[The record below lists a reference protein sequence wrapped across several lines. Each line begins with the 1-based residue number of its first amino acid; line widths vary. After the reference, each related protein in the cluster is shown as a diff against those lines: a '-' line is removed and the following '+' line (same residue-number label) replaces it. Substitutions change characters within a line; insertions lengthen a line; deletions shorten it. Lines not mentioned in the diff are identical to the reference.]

1 MFAGA
6 VPWLPSLRGTVLVS
20 AMLVGAYGTDAG
32 LAATALLLMAF
43 AAAAGLQIAAGS
55 AWRWVR
61 GARRR
66 VSDIKLLDDG
76 KMKTFQRATLQIFDL
91 PHHPRRL
98 RQAVR
103 RWREWR
109 LNSDVFS
116 PGGGAGRRANKTSRD
131 RPAAGDGFLGA
142 PHDGLG
148 GAGFCSDGSMR
159 GAQGKH
165 KSKNKNPDSSG
176 YFGFM
181 DEGERFMD
189 DGAFDDPPD
198 ARPSDGFASARAAL
212 ASCDVCRCFAP
223 DVIAKLALEHMRE
236 VHIAAGEDVFRG
248 RVRDDELAVLVSGA
262 VAVGEFVGTLDGA
275 DAFSSSFFEGGG
287 ATVIRDRGVALNSL
301 LDVLEGSEHAHVAVH
316 TGGAPGGTAG
326 SLTHPESPRRAG
338 SAAGG
343 AGRGGR
349 EADPSLNPFGD
360 DQLVSAAAE
369 AAAAA
374 SKAAAEAAN
383 ELANEAV
390 LDSFRPVVKGS
401 AAASPAGIKRLGVAL
416 AEAAEKRREPEGDDK
431 SEGEYPAARISPA
444 HAPSTRDRD
453 RDPRDTDAADTA
465 PIPPPEKASSPA
477 KTSSPGLRV
486 RTSTSSRSGHDQ
498 VAAAG
503 ETRNPS
509 PLGVAALA
517 AVAAAAR
524 DADAALAA
532 SVSPA
537 PSADGAS
544 DLADASASAGSD
556 DAASDARAPSSS
568 PATPTRSAL
577 ERLAEG
583 EARRLEHLVSAR
595 DSVSRPGTPGR
606 VGRAASRS
614 GGGSGFGHAGFA
626 PPPSAFA
633 AADFSG
639 GPGGLPRLRAR
650 GAEGGCVI
658 AAVPLRAFHRAAG
671 FQLGIQAPAMRLCGG
686 YHALCHYLRAPG
698 ELGALWVDPAP
709 TSVSE
714 SRAGATLALARLLGA
729 EAARA
734 VDRGALEALLER
746 RGYAP
751 RRAPEAHALRDGDSD
766 GSRSGDED
774 AASSRGSGYFF
785 NQTGSRAGAGA
796 GPGPST
802 PGGSQHG
809 PRHGF
814 FEGRRSRAGSG
825 VEVRGGGARGFEKP
839 SSRGGSASAA
849 NSARGGA
856 PVELEAMELA
866 PGEAI
871 RFRSAAAA
879 ALLVERGSLEGY
891 VPTPSDATDGGLDG
905 TNTFFGDS
913 VGSDSRQGSNAFSSR
928 SRGDIGSRG
937 DPSRASGA
945 RDGGF
950 GNRSVVPDGAG
961 GSHPHLP
968 PSHPPAFVARAG
980 SCVGEFLLLTG
991 QRAAVTLRAGADGA
1005 VVAAL
1010 PHSAVARLVRT
1021 YPSTYA
1027 RVATRIARRLR
1038 PSLPARAWDRC
1049 GARWIPLG
1057 AGQTLADRLHSA
1069 RAAARRRDD
1078 AARSAG
1084 GVFSAESRVAADAS
1098 LLSHSGAHPEGVYVV
1113 VTGCVRLAAEDEE
1126 VFLPHSRSRSR
1137 SRVNGEFDAYVSA
1150 DHPRN
1155 TTRGISR
1162 DFDDAFAKLSADGAA
1177 GARAPRFLGPGD
1189 AVGEEAI
1196 LRDASWKN
1204 ANVSPKLR
1212 ASDVSTTFSERS
1224 LRRARAVRE
1233 SQLLWI
1239 PASSLESLATSAPRA
1254 FAALAWRMGAR
1265 AGESRRLSSTT
1276 ALSHPVGV
1284 GRDANEDDQPGVAK
1298 SGSASTRFARSAN
1311 VLGSFDLNAHSPR
1324 TPRAVAVVP
1333 VSEGAALA
1341 LDEFCAATLAALRKS
1356 CAARVAD
1363 SAARLAEVGQAGVGP
1378 LANEATAHWLAQC
1391 EAANDVVLLKADP
1404 FPSPWC
1410 AQCAR
1415 HADTILLVASA
1426 EDPAPTKEEGANLQ
1440 ARLLRW
1446 GFQAHGEEMP
1456 VGLAQRE
1463 LVLLH
1468 ASAELAPTGT
1478 RAWLE
1483 AFSVHRHHHLARA
1496 PGYGLA
1502 PAHASRLARSLRRHS
1517 VGLVLAGGGARGFAH
1532 VGVLMALEEE
1542 GVPVDML
1549 GGTSMGSFVGGVYAK
1564 EPTALLTRIIAR
1576 RLAVHMSSAWEQAL
1590 DLTLPI
1596 VSYFSG
1602 FRMNRALE
1610 PLFRGAKIEDC
1621 WLPFFCLTL
1630 DLISCVPVVHRAGA
1644 IWRYVRASMALVG
1657 FLPPVCETADSRAQ
1671 SLENE
1676 TTRINKPRFR
1686 HKNAGAD
1693 SSEGKMHVLVD
1704 GGYVNN
1710 LPTDVMRAMGAR
1722 VVIAVD
1728 VSGRGLPETRMKPW
1742 GDAIS
1747 GVSIFFRNVFVP
1759 SWLGGG
1765 PTCPTMAQMQSHLP
1779 FVTDYANAARRVG
1792 TVDIMVRPA
1801 VADVPI
1807 LAFGRYAEIVRAGH
1821 EAGLRAV
1828 RAWKLANP
1836 EAAPLLDDGLWRP
1849 NWGAQGTAGAG
1860 EAQAALRGSGGSGG
1874 DHARLNA
1881 RAGPGAPRR
1890 ATRRGPGSRDFLST
1904 TFGRPA
1910 SHLADPWVSDDGGD
1924 SETETSSRRG
1934 RLVRDK
1940 EERDAEARNG
1950 GGGARRFPEGKNEG
1964 KNETS
1969 RPSAGFRRGI
1979 AEWFLGGSLGDD
1991 ESGADKSAADELVGA
2006 DPTTTFS
2013 SRDVRGRGGNAS
2025 GFFSPDQPAPSMR
2038 QRHRYNSYQSGLDG
2052 DAFHH
2057 PHS

>member
-1 MFAGA
+1 
-6 VPWLPSLRGTVLVS
+6 
-20 AMLVGAYGTDAG
+20 MLVGAYGTDAG
-32 LAATALLLMAF
+32 LAATALLLMAY

-55 AWRWVR
+55 AWRWVG

-66 VSDIKLLDDG
+66 ASDVGSLLDDG
-76 KMKTFQRATLQIFDL
+76 KMKTFQRATLQIFDM

-109 LNSDVFS
+109 RLTSRDAHS
-116 PGGGAGRRANKTSRD
+116 REDGEKTSRAD
-131 RPAAGDGFLGA
+131 AAGDGARAPRDRRGVSGPGARDTPERLGSGYLGA
-142 PHDGLG
+142 YGAAHSARDDPGYLG
-148 GAGFCSDGSMR
+148 FT
-159 GAQGKH
+159 H
-165 KSKNKNPDSSG
+165 
-176 YFGFM
+176 
-181 DEGERFMD
+181 EGERFTD
-189 DGAFDDPPD
+189 DRAFADPPD
-198 ARPSDGFASARAAL
+198 ARPSDGFAAARAAL
-212 ASCDVCRCFAP
+212 ASCDVCRSLAP
-223 DVIAKLALEHMRE
+223 EAIAKLATEHMRE

-262 VAVGEFVGTLDGA
+262 VAVGEFAGA
-275 DAFSSSFFEGGG
+275 SDASSRRGLADEAEAFSLFEGGG
-287 ATVIRDRGVALNSL
+287 ATVVRDRGVALNSL
-301 LDVLEGSEHAHVAVH
+301 LDVLEGSEHAHVAVRAA
-316 TGGAPGGTAG
+316 GVAGAGMEKSGD
-326 SLTHPESPRRAG
+326 PESPGRAG
-338 SAAGG
+338 APSAAGG
-343 AGRGGR
+343 
-349 EADPSLNPFGD
+349 ADPSLNPFGD

-390 LDSFRPVVKGS
+390 LDSFRPGRETRPTSAS
-401 AAASPAGIKRLGVAL
+401 AAETARTPAETARTPPREQREQSTNASANASPVRASPALFVTTPSRRSGVVTNAMSG
-416 AEAAEKRREPEGDDK
+416 P
-431 SEGEYPAARISPA
+431 
-444 HAPSTRDRD
+444 
-453 RDPRDTDAADTA
+453 
-465 PIPPPEKASSPA
+465 SSPR
-477 KTSSPGLRV
+477 PL
-486 RTSTSSRSGHDQ
+486 
-498 VAAAG
+498 
-503 ETRNPS
+503 S
-509 PLGVAALA
+509 PLGVAAIA
-517 AVAAAAR
+517 AAAAAAR
-524 DADAALAA
+524 DEDENLEGDA
-532 SVSPA
+532 SGSPS
-537 PSADGAS
+537 PSAGGAS

-556 DAASDARAPSSS
+556 ERSF
-568 PATPTRSAL
+568 PATPTRAAP
-577 ERLAEG
+577 ERAAEG
-583 EARRLEHLVSAR
+583 EARASSALEHLVSAR

-614 GGGSGFGHAGFA
+614 GGGSGLGGAGFA
-626 PPPSAFA
+626 PHSSAFA

-650 GAEGGCVI
+650 GAEGGCVV

-698 ELGALWVDPAP
+698 ELGALWVDPP
-709 TSVSE
+709 PRDVPRR
-714 SRAGATLALARLLGA
+714 RAGATLALARLLGA

-746 RGYAP
+746 RGYETRGGRDRTGGQS
-751 RRAPEAHALRDGDSD
+751 RRYDGDGDGDGSD
-766 GSRSGDED
+766 GSD
-774 AASSRGSGYFF
+774 ASGSGV
-785 NQTGSRAGAGA
+785 SSAG
-796 GPGPST
+796 T
-802 PGGSQHG
+802 PGGS
-809 PRHGF
+809 RAWF
-814 FEGRRSRAGSG
+814 VSESRDEATARRSRAGSG
-825 VEVRGGGARGFEKP
+825 YGVSQRTGSAGVAA
-839 SSRGGSASAA
+839 SRGGSASAA

-856 PVELEAMELA
+856 PVELEAMALV
-866 PGEAI
+866 PFEAV
-871 RFRSAAAA
+871 RFRTAAAA

-891 VPTPSDATDGGLDG
+891 VPTPPEAAGANGRTGANGDAV
-905 TNTFFGDS
+905 FFRGDAEDAETRRDR
-913 VGSDSRQGSNAFSSR
+913 VFRDRANRTREGSD
-928 SRGDIGSRG
+928 RGTRAGRPG
-937 DPSRASGA
+937 DPI
-945 RDGGF
+945 
-950 GNRSVVPDGAG
+950 
-961 GSHPHLP
+961 
-968 PSHPPAFVARAG
+968 AFTAHAG

-1027 RVATRIARRLR
+1027 RIATRIARRLR

-1057 AGQTLADRLHSA
+1057 AGQTLADRLASS

-1078 AARSAG
+1078 AAS
-1084 GVFSAESRVAADAS
+1084 VAERRLGSEADAHVDRARMAQ
-1098 LLSHSGAHPEGVYVV
+1098 SHASHPDGVYVV
-1113 VTGCVRLAAEDEE
+1113 VTGCVRLAAENERA
-1126 VFLPHSRSRSR
+1126 F
-1137 SRVNGEFDAYVSA
+1137 GGFA
-1150 DHPRN
+1150 
-1155 TTRGISR
+1155 G
-1162 DFDDAFAKLSADGAA
+1162 DFDDAFAEGAADGPA
-1177 GARAPRFLGPGD
+1177 GVGGGARFLGPGD
-1189 AVGEEAI
+1189 AVGEGAI
-1196 LRDASWKN
+1196 LRDAAGAGFGAGFGEAGARREGADEMARGAARGSPPSGGRAPGLAAGSSW
-1204 ANVSPKLR
+1204 S
-1212 ASDVSTTFSERS
+1212 RS

-1239 PASSLESLATSAPRA
+1239 PAASLESLATSAPRA

-1265 AGESRRLSSTT
+1265 AGDARRGAARA

-1284 GRDANEDDQPGVAK
+1284 GVGTQDDQPGVAK
-1298 SGSASTRFARSAN
+1298 SGSASTRFGVGTLS
-1311 VLGSFDLNAHSPR
+1311 VPGSFQFSDAFSPHA
-1324 TPRAVAVVP
+1324 PRAVAVVP

-1341 LDEFCAATLAALRKS
+1341 LDEFCAATLAALR
-1356 CAARVAD
+1356 ATPGTRARVAD
-1363 SAARLAEVGQAGVGP
+1363 SAARLAEVGQAGVGA
-1378 LANEATAHWLAQC
+1378 LANEATAHWLAQL
-1391 EAANDVVLLKADP
+1391 EAAHDVVLLKADP

-1415 HADTILLVASA
+1415 HADAILLVASS
-1426 EDPAPTKEEGANLQ
+1426 EDTPPTKEEGRALQ

-1446 GFQAHGEEMP
+1446 DAP
-1456 VGLAQRE
+1456 DRGLAQRE

-1496 PGYGLA
+1496 PAHGLA
-1502 PAHASRLARSLRRHS
+1502 PAHASRLARALRRRS

-1542 GVPVDML
+1542 GIPVDML

-1576 RLAVHMSSAWEQAL
+1576 RLAVHMSSAWEQLL
-1590 DLTLPI
+1590 DLTVPI

-1630 DLISCVPVVHRAGA
+1630 DLISCAPIVHRNGTL
-1644 IWRYVRASMALVG
+1644 WRYVRASMALVG
-1657 FLPPVCETADSRAQ
+1657 FLPPVCDQSRETEVS
-1671 SLENE
+1671 
-1676 TTRINKPRFR
+1676 RFR
-1686 HKNAGAD
+1686 VAE
-1693 SSEGKMHVLVD
+1693 SSRGSRRTARVPSTKKETKMHVLVD

-1747 GVSIFFRNVFVP
+1747 GVRLFLRNALLP

-1836 EAAPLLDDGLWRP
+1836 EAAPMLDDGLWRP
-1849 NWGAQGTAGAG
+1849 GGGRGPAGHGAQGHG
-1860 EAQAALRGSGGSGG
+1860 QSSQ
-1874 DHARLNA
+1874 
-1881 RAGPGAPRR
+1881 GAPQ
-1890 ATRRGPGSRDFLST
+1890 ALRRGPGSRDFQT
-1904 TFGRPA
+1904 RRRPA
-1910 SHLADPWVSDDGGD
+1910 SRLADSDDGGD
-1924 SETETSSRRG
+1924 SETDASVRLGTYEVHSREPPLARVSGDARERTDSGTRFERLPRGKSAERRRG
-1934 RLVRDK
+1934 
-1940 EERDAEARNG
+1940 
-1950 GGGARRFPEGKNEG
+1950 F
-1964 KNETS
+1964 
-1969 RPSAGFRRGI
+1969 
-1979 AEWFLGGSLGDD
+1979 AEWFLGWAEDAED
-1991 ESGADKSAADELVGA
+1991 AEEADADETGA
-2006 DPTTTFS
+2006 AES
-2013 SRDVRGRGGNAS
+2013 SETWAGEFPPRDVNRRGGNAA

-2052 DAFHH
+2052 DSFHH

>member
-1 MFAGA
+1 
-6 VPWLPSLRGTVLVS
+6 
-20 AMLVGAYGTDAG
+20 
-32 LAATALLLMAF
+32 
-43 AAAAGLQIAAGS
+43 
-55 AWRWVR
+55 
-61 GARRR
+61 
-66 VSDIKLLDDG
+66 
-76 KMKTFQRATLQIFDL
+76 
-91 PHHPRRL
+91 
-98 RQAVR
+98 
-103 RWREWR
+103 
-109 LNSDVFS
+109 
-116 PGGGAGRRANKTSRD
+116 
-131 RPAAGDGFLGA
+131 
-142 PHDGLG
+142 
-148 GAGFCSDGSMR
+148 
-159 GAQGKH
+159 
-165 KSKNKNPDSSG
+165 
-176 YFGFM
+176 
-181 DEGERFMD
+181 
-189 DGAFDDPPD
+189 
-198 ARPSDGFASARAAL
+198 
-212 ASCDVCRCFAP
+212 
-223 DVIAKLALEHMRE
+223 MRE

-262 VAVGEFVGTLDGA
+262 VAVGEFVRGTLEPPFS
-275 DAFSSSFFEGGG
+275 DAFSSGEFFEGGG

-316 TGGAPGGTAG
+316 TGGAPGGPAGPAG

-401 AAASPAGIKRLGVAL
+401 GSAAASPAGIKRLGAAL

-444 HAPSTRDRD
+444 RAPSVRDRDRD

-486 RTSTSSRSGHDQ
+486 RTSESRSGHDPL
-498 VAAAG
+498 ASG

-532 SVSPA
+532 SVSPS

-556 DAASDARAPSSS
+556 DAPSDARAPRSS
-568 PATPTRSAL
+568 PATPTRSAA

-774 AASSRGSGYFF
+774 AASSRGSGSFF
-785 NQTGSRAGAGA
+785 HQKTSHPGP

-809 PRHGF
+809 SRHGF

-825 VEVRGGGARGFEKP
+825 VEVRGGVKGLGFEKP
-839 SSRGGSASAA
+839 PSRGGSASAA

-891 VPTPSDATDGGLDG
+891 VPTPFFSDATDQGLPEYYNGG
-905 TNTFFGDS
+905 S
-913 VGSDSRQGSNAFSSR
+913 VGSDVLKSSR
-928 SRGDIGSRG
+928 SRGDASRG
-937 DPSRASGA
+937 SFSRAAGA

-950 GNRSVVPDGAG
+950 GNRSVVPDGAPPRSH
-961 GSHPHLP
+961 SHPQHS

-1084 GVFSAESRVAADAS
+1084 GVFSAESRARADAS
-1098 LLSHSGAHPEGVYVV
+1098 ALASHSGAHPEGVYVV

-1126 VFLPHSRSRSR
+1126 VFCSTGSRSRSRSR
-1137 SRVNGEFDAYVSA
+1137 SRVNGEFEAYVSA
-1150 DHPRN
+1150 D
-1155 TTRGISR
+1155 RGTVAR
-1162 DFDDAFAKLSADGAA
+1162 GVGGEDFDDAFAKLSADGAG
-1177 GARAPRFLGPGD
+1177 GASSPRFLGPGD

-1204 ANVSPKLR
+1204 AFPNAER
-1212 ASDVSTTFSERS
+1212 RGTDVGTHERS

-1239 PASSLESLATSAPRA
+1239 PAAGLESLATSAPRA

-1265 AGESRRLSSTT
+1265 AGESRRASSTT

-1284 GRDANEDDQPGVAK
+1284 GRDAGEDDQPGVAK

-1324 TPRAVAVVP
+1324 APRAVAVVP

-1378 LANEATAHWLAQC
+1378 LANEATAHWLAQV

-1426 EDPAPTKEEGANLQ
+1426 EDPPPTKEEGRSLQ

-1446 GFQAHGEEMP
+1446 GFWAHGEPREE

-1496 PGYGLA
+1496 PAHGLA

-1576 RLAVHMSSAWEQAL
+1576 RLAVHMSSAWEQLL
-1590 DLTLPI
+1590 DLTLPV

-1657 FLPPVCETADSRAQ
+1657 FLPPVCETADSRARV
-1671 SLENE
+1671 ENE
-1676 TTRINKPRFR
+1676 TSRRTSRR
-1686 HKNAGAD
+1686 HKNASD
-1693 SSEGKMHVLVD
+1693 SKMHVLVD

-1747 GVSIFFRNVFVP
+1747 GVSIFLRNVFVP

-1849 NWGAQGTAGAG
+1849 AWGAQGAQGQG

-1881 RAGPGAPRR
+1881 RAGAPRR
-1890 ATRRGPGSRDFLST
+1890 ATRRGPGSRDFLT

-1910 SHLADPWVSDDGGD
+1910 SHLADAWHSDDGGD
-1924 SETETSSRRG
+1924 SETETTSRRD
-1934 RLVRDK
+1934 RPSRD
-1940 EERDAEARNG
+1940 ERDAEAQA
-1950 GGGARRFPEGKNEG
+1950 GGGARRSPEGKNNRTGNE

-1969 RPSAGFRRGI
+1969 RPSAERWRGI
-1979 AEWFLGGSLGDD
+1979 AEWFLRGGDD
-1991 ESGADKSAADELVGA
+1991 ADADKSGA
-2006 DPTTTFS
+2006 ETTAWVPP
-2013 SRDVRGRGGNAS
+2013 RDFRGDVPRRGGNAA

>member
-6 VPWLPSLRGTVLVS
+6 VPWLPSLRGTALVS

-32 LAATALLLMAF
+32 LAATALLLMAY

-76 KMKTFQRATLQIFDL
+76 KMKTFQRATLQIFDM

-116 PGGGAGRRANKTSRD
+116 PNRGGARRRAGKTSRTE
-131 RPAAGDGFLGA
+131 AAGDGAGA
-142 PHDGLG
+142 RDADERTGGPRPSRSHDVD
-148 GAGFCSDGSMR
+148 GAAAF
-159 GAQGKH
+159 GAQSARDYILIEGTL
-165 KSKNKNPDSSG
+165 G
-176 YFGFM
+176 FGA
-181 DEGERFMD
+181 EGERFLD

-198 ARPSDGFASARAAL
+198 ARLSDGFASARAAL
-212 ASCDVCRCFAP
+212 ASCDVCRSLAP
-223 DVIAKLALEHMRE
+223 EAIAKLAAEHMRE

-262 VAVGEFVGTLDGA
+262 VAVGDFSGAAGFAGATRRETAALDGA
-275 DAFSSSFFEGGG
+275 DAFSDAFFEGGG

-301 LDVLEGSEHAHVAVH
+301 LDVLEGSEHAHVAARA
-316 TGGAPGGTAG
+316 GGAGSAG
-326 SLTHPESPRRAG
+326 IPTRAESPRRAP

-343 AGRGGR
+343 AGGR
-349 EADPSLNPFGD
+349 SGSALAADPSLNPFGD

-390 LDSFRPVVKGS
+390 LDSFRPSVAGS
-401 AAASPAGIKRLGVAL
+401 AS
-416 AEAAEKRREPEGDDK
+416 AAEKRREPEGDDAN
-431 SEGEYPAARISPA
+431 EGARPAGPRDAAEASSARASVG
-444 HAPSTRDRD
+444 
-453 RDPRDTDAADTA
+453 RDPRDTASTPRREKRDTSPA
-465 PIPPPEKASSPA
+465 RSSP
-477 KTSSPGLRV
+477 TLRV
-486 RTSTSSRSGHDQ
+486 RTSPASRPGAELL
-498 VAAAG
+498 AAT
-503 ETRNPS
+503 ETRTPS

-517 AVAAAAR
+517 AAAAAAR
-524 DADAALAA
+524 DKDEARREDGDGD
-532 SVSPA
+532 SFEA
-537 PSADGAS
+537 PSAGGAS
-544 DLADASASAGSD
+544 DLADASASA
-556 DAASDARAPSSS
+556 ASDEPEASPSSRANARGGGS
-568 PATPTRSAL
+568 PATPTRSAAERADPEGETRGGL
-577 ERLAEG
+577 ERL
-583 EARRLEHLVSAR
+583 VTAR

-606 VGRAASRS
+606 GTPRS
-614 GGGSGFGHAGFA
+614 GGGSGFGHANFA
-626 PPPSAFA
+626 PPPSSAFA
-633 AADFSG
+633 ATDFSG

-650 GAEGGCVI
+650 GGEGGCVI

-671 FQLGIQAPAMRLCGG
+671 FRVGIQAPAMRLCGG
-686 YHALCHYLRAPG
+686 YHALCHYLRAPS

-714 SRAGATLALARLLGA
+714 RRAGAALALARLLGA

-734 VDRGALEALLER
+734 VDRSALEALLER

-751 RRAPEAHALRDGDSD
+751 RGPRRGFPSAFGDGDGDDDWDRSGEDEDDEDD
-766 GSRSGDED
+766 GSKCSTAGGPDRSFARSETRGDGGTPRGH
-774 AASSRGSGYFF
+774 AHVSSRAFDETS
-785 NQTGSRAGAGA
+785 A
-796 GPGPST
+796 
-802 PGGSQHG
+802 
-809 PRHGF
+809 
-814 FEGRRSRAGSG
+814 RRDSRAGSG
-825 VEVRGGGARGFEKP
+825 VGAGTGGFGVGDGSAGRAP
-839 SSRGGSASAA
+839 SLGRSLGGSASAA

-866 PGEAI
+866 PGEAV

-891 VPTPSDATDGGLDG
+891 APTPMSSSASTEHTAGLESRAATETGFVFRGARGARRRDDAEALIDD
-905 TNTFFGDS
+905 
-913 VGSDSRQGSNAFSSR
+913 VHRPR
-928 SRGDIGSRG
+928 SRDARLAAEGHVTRSRT
-937 DPSRASGA
+937 
-945 RDGGF
+945 
-950 GNRSVVPDGAG
+950 SV
-961 GSHPHLP
+961 
-968 PSHPPAFVARAG
+968 PAFTARAG

-1010 PHSAVARLVRT
+1010 PHSAAARLARA

-1057 AGQTLADRLHSA
+1057 AGQTLADRLGAA
-1069 RAAARRRDD
+1069 RAAARRR
-1078 AARSAG
+1078 
-1084 GVFSAESRVAADAS
+1084 ESDRVADHAS
-1098 LLSHSGAHPEGVYVV
+1098 PHPDGVYVV
-1113 VTGCVRLAAEDEE
+1113 VTGRVRLAAETETRVGPE
-1126 VFLPHSRSRSR
+1126 TGRSGRSRRARARGDAGR
-1137 SRVNGEFDAYVSA
+1137 SA
-1150 DHPRN
+1150 
-1155 TTRGISR
+1155 
-1162 DFDDAFAKLSADGAA
+1162 DFDDAFARSAADAA
-1177 GARAPRFLGPGD
+1177 GAASPGTTFLGPGD

-1196 LRDASWKN
+1196 LRDAVRFAGS
-1204 ANVSPKLR
+1204 
-1212 ASDVSTTFSERS
+1212 ASGDRSRGQS
-1224 LRRARAVRE
+1224 LRLSLQRARAVRE

-1239 PASSLESLATSAPRA
+1239 PSAGLESLATSAPRA

-1265 AGESRRLSSTT
+1265 AGVARRESSAATT
-1276 ALSHPVGV
+1276 ALSHRVGV
-1284 GRDANEDDQPGVAK
+1284 GRDADGEDDRPGVAK
-1298 SGSASTRFARSAN
+1298 SGSASTRFVNRDENDATGFGPFGGGT
-1311 VLGSFDLNAHSPR
+1311 VPNAP
-1324 TPRAVAVVP
+1324 PRAVAVVP

-1363 SAARLAEVGQAGVGP
+1363 SATRLAEVGQAGVGNP
-1378 LANEATAHWLAQC
+1378 ALANEATAHWLASI
-1391 EAANDVVLLKADP
+1391 EAAHDVVLLKADP

-1426 EDPAPTKEEGANLQ
+1426 EDAPPTKEEGRSLQ

-1446 GFQAHGEEMP
+1446 DASFGEDE

-1478 RAWLE
+1478 REWLE

-1496 PGYGLA
+1496 PAHGLA

-1576 RLAVHMSSAWEQAL
+1576 RLAVHMSSAWEQLL
-1590 DLTLPI
+1590 DLTVPV

-1630 DLISCVPVVHRAGA
+1630 DLISCAPIVHRNGTL
-1644 IWRYVRASMALVG
+1644 WRYVRASMALVG
-1657 FLPPVCETADSRAQ
+1657 FLPPVCDRPATEATQRRARSRSRTLA
-1671 SLENE
+1671 
-1676 TTRINKPRFR
+1676 
-1686 HKNAGAD
+1686 
-1693 SSEGKMHVLVD
+1693 SSSSASSSTSQMHVLVD

-1710 LPTDVMRAMGAR
+1710 LPTDVMRSMGAR

-1728 VSGRGLPETRMKPW
+1728 VSGRGLPETRMRPW

-1747 GVSIFFRNVFVP
+1747 GFGLFLRNVAP

-1849 NWGAQGTAGAG
+1849 AWGQGAAQGAATTGAAGDRARHSRRSPSQG
-1860 EAQAALRGSGGSGG
+1860 GGSRW
-1874 DHARLNA
+1874 DALDADPEREP
-1881 RAGPGAPRR
+1881 RPRR
-1890 ATRRGPGSRDFLST
+1890 RGGSR
-1904 TFGRPA
+1904 
-1910 SHLADPWVSDDGGD
+1910 SDDGGD
-1924 SETETSSRRG
+1924 SETGSASNAGEERRASTFRALDGKARLHTRAALKPSAERRRG
-1934 RLVRDK
+1934 
-1940 EERDAEARNG
+1940 
-1950 GGGARRFPEGKNEG
+1950 F
-1964 KNETS
+1964 
-1969 RPSAGFRRGI
+1969 
-1979 AEWFLGGSLGDD
+1979 AEWFLGSVPGDAEDADDAERDADLDAAAPRGSV
-1991 ESGADKSAADELVGA
+1991 SGFAGEVF
-2006 DPTTTFS
+2006 P
-2013 SRDVRGRGGNAS
+2013 SRDVSRRGPGTHAA

-2052 DAFHH
+2052 FDH
-2057 PHS
+2057 PRS